1 MLKFMQ
7 QLSGGARTQT
17 QVFPPQTL
25 SPLRLRLSKQD
36 EQEGGT
42 WVVRVT
48 NRADPIEY
56 KMQRSQK
63 DSLPHQGSEPT
74 SPFFTTSLS
83 SCLTCTLKTFSKIY
97 DFIRHGTE
105 NGGSEG
111 IRPGSTES

>member
-1 MLKFMQ
+1 MQ
-7 QLSGGARTQT
+7 QLSGRARTRT
-17 QVFPPQTL
+17 QVFPLQSLAPR
-25 SPLRLRLSKQD
+25 RLRLSKQD

-42 WVVRVT
+42 WVVRIT

-56 KMQRSQK
+56 KMHRSQK

-97 DFIRHGTE
+97 DFGQHETV
-105 NGGSEG
+105 NGSSEG
-111 IRPGSTES
+111 NRPGSNESQL